1 MKHRTAVIVAALVLL
16 LCARMPA
23 WSEAASRE
31 LPAVR
36 AIVPAAPVGV
46 QVGLGI
52 EWELASKL
60 RRRLEIVLGR
70 EGS

>member
-16 LCARMPA
+16 VCARMPV

-36 AIVPAAPVGV
+36 ASMPVAPPAA
-46 QVGLGI
+46 QAGLDFQ
-52 EWELASKL
+52 WELASHVWRQPKL
-60 RRRLEIVLGR
+60 FVGR